1 MLLASSRLTFD
12 CVDPALLGHFW
23 AAVTGY
29 RLVVNEAALIRLQ
42 GDRLGVDQLVFREVE
57 RWKAAPNRVQ
67 LDLLTS
73 DLDTEA
79 ARLVEL
85 GATPVA
91 EAAGDG
97 ERRLVLRDPEGNEF
111 ALVQGQLRSPGRRRS
126 ARRSR
131 PQQGS

>member
-29 RLVVNEAALIRLQ
+29 RLVVNEASLIRLQ
-42 GDRLGVDQLVFREVE
+42 GDRLGLDQLVFREVG
-57 RWKAAPNRVQ
+57 RWKATPNRVQ

-73 DLDTEA
+73 DLDAEA
-79 ARLVEL
+79 ARLTAL
-85 GATPVA
+85 GAVPVV
-91 EAAGDG
+91 EASGDG

-126 ARRSR
+126 ARRAR
-131 PQQGS
+131 PEQGS

>member
-1 MLLASSRLTFD
+1 MLLASSRLTFA

-29 RLVVNEAALIRLQ
+29 RLVVNEADLIRLQ

-67 LDLLTS
+67 LDLLT
-73 DLDTEA
+73 DDIEAEA
-79 ARLVEL
+79 ARLVGL
-85 GATPVA
+85 GAARVVEGRGP
-91 EAAGDG
+91 G

-111 ALVQGQLRSPGRRRS
+111 ALVQTQLRSSSGRS
-126 ARRSR
+126 ARRARSE
-131 PQQGS
+131 QGP

>member
-1 MLLASSRLTFD
+1 MLLASSRLTFS

-29 RLVVNEAALIRLQ
+29 RLVVNEADLIRLQ

-67 LDLLTS
+67 LDLLT
-73 DLDTEA
+73 DDIEAEA
-79 ARLVEL
+79 ARLVGL
-85 GATPVA
+85 GASRVLEGNGP
-91 EAAGDG
+91 G

-111 ALVQGQLRSPGRRRS
+111 ALVQVQLRSPGGRS
-126 ARRSR
+126 ARRARSE
-131 PQQGS
+131 QGS

>member
-29 RLVVNEAALIRLQ
+29 RLVVNEASLIRLQ

-73 DLDTEA
+73 DIDAEA
-79 ARLVEL
+79 ARLVGL
-85 GATPVA
+85 GATPVV
-91 EAAGDG
+91 EASGDG

-126 ARRSR
+126 ARRTR
-131 PQQGS
+131 PEQSP